1 MIIYEIIY
9 DYRYIYIY
17 YKCLISWDPFFLGK
31 ITHPFDDSQDMA
43 GTTSGSGDVGSG
55 DAARC
60 FVTWVSSRDT
70 TMMMLII
77 DI

>member
-1 MIIYEIIY
+1 MSNFLRSIY
-9 DYRYIYIY
+9 
-17 YKCLISWDPFFLGK
+17 FGK
-31 ITHPFDDSQDMA
+31 TTHPFDSQDMA
-43 GTTSGSGDVGSG
+43 GTSGSGDVGSG